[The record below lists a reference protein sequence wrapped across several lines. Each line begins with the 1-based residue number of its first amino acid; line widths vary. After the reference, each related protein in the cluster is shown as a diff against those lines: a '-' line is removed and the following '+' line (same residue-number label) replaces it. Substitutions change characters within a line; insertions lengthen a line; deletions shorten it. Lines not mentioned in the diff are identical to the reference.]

1 MKYYLIINNEVAV
14 SSNDF
19 DSLVSLKDATM
30 KGFVVEAKD
39 WNAQKAAI
47 EAMTVHMQKDGV
59 ILTGKNLD
67 RIKRLGMELSDAE
80 FTYLMRHTF
89 VNGEYG
95 SDIDVFYSA
104 RNEYALARIATQE
117 QKGILKAYLN

>member
-47 EAMTVHMQKDGV
+47 EAMTVHM
-59 ILTGKNLD
+59 
-67 RIKRLGMELSDAE
+67 
-80 FTYLMRHTF
+80 
-89 VNGEYG
+89 
-95 SDIDVFYSA
+95 
-104 RNEYALARIATQE
+104 
-117 QKGILKAYLN
+117 